1 MHYYSVNGQHQSSIA
16 ISDRAIAYGDGI
28 FTTAK
33 ISQGQV
39 QLLTSH
45 INRLIE
51 GCQYLKINFTQSQT
65 LFNEIVNVAQN
76 YPLAVLK
83 IIITA
88 GSGGRGYSRQGVGEA
103 QVIVSI
109 HEFPA
114 HYEHWSE
121 QGIALSDCN
130 IQLGL
135 NPLLKG
141 LKHLN
146 RLEQVLIRD
155 ELDNSPADDFLV
167 CDLNGFVVE
176 TSSAN
181 VFWMRGDKI
190 FTPVLKDAGVLGLYR
205 KSILSF
211 DSSITLVKEKRLEL
225 NDITAMFICNSVM
238 GVIPVSQLNNK
249 PLDIAPVLKYRKSL
263 LNHYQEK
270 VC

>member
-1 MHYYSVNGQHQSSIA
+1 MHYYSVNGQHQSAIA

-33 ISQGQV
+33 IYNGQI
-39 QLLTSH
+39 QFLSSH
-45 INRLIE
+45 LNRLIE
-51 GCQYLKINFTQSQT
+51 GCQYLKINFTQSQA
-65 LFNEIVNVAQN
+65 LVDEIVNVAQH

-88 GSGGRGYSRQGVGEA
+88 GSGGRGYSRQGVGDA

-109 HEFPA
+109 HDFPA
-114 HYEHWSE
+114 HYKHWSE
-121 QGIALSDCN
+121 QGVSLVDCN

-155 ELDNSPADDFLV
+155 ELDNSPADDLLV

-181 VFWMRGDKI
+181 VFWMRGDKVY
-190 FTPVLKDAGVLGLYR
+190 TPVLQDAGVVGLYR
-205 KSILSF
+205 KNVLSF
-211 DSSITLVKEKRLEL
+211 DSSIQLVKEKRLEL
-225 NDITAMFICNSVM
+225 NDITSMFICNSVM
-238 GVIPVSQLNNK
+238 GVIPVSQLKNK
-249 PLDIAPVLKYRKSL
+249 PLDIAPVLNYRKSL